1 MGHRRVPAPALA
13 VAAQALLV
21 ALPLWAAANP
31 VRIQTGPS
39 AHRHTHT
46 QAMGIPHA
54 RMQLIEHQPPTGMQF
69 AFLMTD
75 GSVLAQSGQANTWYK
90 YVPDITGNYAN
101 GTWTQVATMPNG
113 YAPSAFSSAVL
124 ADGRL
129 AVSGGEYN
137 ENGNYQL
144 QLTNLGA
151 VYDPVKNTW
160 TKLGHPRGWQFIG
173 DSPNSVLPNGDFLV
187 GQKLT
192 KQAAYVNPVTLK
204 WTKVPTLG
212 KADFN
217 AEEGWTL
224 LPNGTILTADVKDAP
239 NSEIYNP
246 STGRWVSAGSTIVD
260 LHSPSP
266 YHSCLQY
273 GPKKKDCYLPPG
285 EIGPAILRP
294 DGTVFATGSGS
305 GPSSSGPGHTSVY
318 HTTGSL
324 AGTWTRGPDFPND
337 DDAGDSFA
345 CLLPSGNVLVQGVSG
360 ALYEFNGTSFTQTG
374 GSDGSLLVL
383 PSGQVLTIG
392 YEMSIYTP
400 SGSPQASWAPTI
412 SSVPT
417 SLTRGST
424 YQISGTQFNGLSQAE
439 SFGDEYQN
447 ATNYP
452 LVRIVNNN
460 TQHVFYARTHGHSTM
475 GVATGSTP
483 VSTNFDVPS
492 GAETGPSTLVVVAN
506 GIASSPAAV
515 TLK

>member
-21 ALPLWAAANP
+21 AFPLWAAANP
-31 VRIQTGPS
+31 VRILTGPS
-39 AHRHTHT
+39 AHRHVHV
-46 QAMGIPHA
+46 QATGIPHA
-54 RMQLIEHQPPTGMQF
+54 RMQLLAHQPPTGMQF

-75 GSVLAQSGQANTWYK
+75 GSVLAQSGQGNTWYK

-137 ENGNYQL
+137 EGGNYQL

-151 VYDPVKNTW
+151 IYDPVKNTW

-192 KQAAYVNPVTLK
+192 KQAAYLNPATLK
-204 WTKVPTLG
+204 WTKVPTRG

-217 AEEGWTL
+217 SEEGWTL
-224 LPNGTILTADVKDAP
+224 LANGTILTADVKDAP

-246 STGRWVSAGSTIVD
+246 ATGRWVSAGSTIVD

-305 GPSSSGPGHTSVY
+305 GPSGGGPGHTSIY

-324 AGTWTRGPDFPND
+324 AGTWTDGPR
-337 DDAGDSFA
+337 
-345 CLLPSGNVLVQGVSG
+345 LPQRRRRRRLVRVPAARAATCWSRGVSG
-360 ALYEFNGTSFTQTG
+360 ALYEFNGTTLHADRRLRRLAAGAADRTG
-374 GSDGSLLVL
+374 PDDRLRDVDLHAVRLAAGVMGADDQQRPDVVDARQHLPDQRDAVQRSLAGRIVRRRVPERDQLSVGADRQQQHPARVLRAHPRSQHDGGRNRFDARLDELRRPVRARRPARARWSSWRTGSL
-383 PSGQVLTIG
+383 
-392 YEMSIYTP
+392 
-400 SGSPQASWAPTI
+400 
-412 SSVPT
+412 
-417 SLTRGST
+417 R
-424 YQISGTQFNGLSQAE
+424 
-439 SFGDEYQN
+439 
-447 ATNYP
+447 
-452 LVRIVNNN
+452 R
-460 TQHVFYARTHGHSTM
+460 RRR
-475 GVATGSTP
+475 
-483 VSTNFDVPS
+483 
-492 GAETGPSTLVVVAN
+492 
-506 GIASSPAAV
+506 
-515 TLK
+515 